1 MRLEYFNFV
10 ILLFFLSLIIS
21 KSKEIPDM
29 NLIISY
35 KLNGT
40 ASFVS
45 LEYVDPKEKYLYFS
59 FDFKYHSSLVPL
71 NKNKA
76 YFSIESDFELIP
88 QNKEKIT
95 FGFCEKKWYEIKN
108 DKDIENVNWKNIDH
122 SYKEKDYYNINYYY
136 EVERTNEKKSTL
148 LLRIPVNERN
158 EGSITIANIED
169 FSIIKDKMN

>member
-1 MRLEYFNFV
+1 MG
-10 ILLFFLSLIIS
+10 I
-21 KSKEIPDM
+21 
-29 NLIISY
+29 
-35 KLNGT
+35 
-40 ASFVS
+40 
-45 LEYVDPKEKYLYFS
+45 
-59 FDFKYHSSLVPL
+59 
-71 NKNKA
+71 KA

-108 DKDIENVNWKNIDH
+108 DKDIENVNWNNIDH

-136 EVERTNEKKSTL
+136 EVERTNEKMNTL